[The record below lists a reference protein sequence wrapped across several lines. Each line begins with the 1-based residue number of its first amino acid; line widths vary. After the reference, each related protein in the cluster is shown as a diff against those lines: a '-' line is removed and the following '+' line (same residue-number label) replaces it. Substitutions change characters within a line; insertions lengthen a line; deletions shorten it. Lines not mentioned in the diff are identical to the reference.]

1 MYCDFYGLTEKPFNL
16 TASPRFLYLGEVHKE
31 ALAFLSY
38 GIVERKSFVVLTGDV
53 GTGKTM
59 VLKALLANLDENA
72 RYVYLSNPPRSV
84 EGLMDYLILSVFKRN
99 MRFKSE
105 AAFLIAFEKV
115 LDQYLHEHKTFSLI
129 IDEAHR
135 LSFELLEEIRLL
147 SNMETYDE
155 KLINIFLVGQPE
167 LNEKLRRARSRGL
180 MQRIS
185 IWSHITPLDL
195 DGTTGYIQTRLKVAG
210 NKNGKK
216 LFPDRTIKA
225 LHEFS
230 YGYPRKINVLADNA
244 LLLGYTRE
252 TKIITPAMIEEC
264 YQNRELEHAFP
275 AKAKQTLKR
284 PRTEKIIPLNPTSYL
299 KLTALV
305 IGILFFVFVMAK
317 TAWQFFEHTPSSM
330 RTLNEVVSQEAIE
343 HNASPL
349 VEGVNKVTQNIKGPI
364 YKGIIDSQ
372 TVKQKTSKQ

>member
-1 MYCDFYGLTEKPFNL
+1 M
-16 TASPRFLYLGEVHKE
+16 
-31 ALAFLSY
+31 SY
-38 GIVERKSFVVLTGDV
+38 GIVERKGFVVLTGDV

-84 EGLMDYLILSVFKRN
+84 QGLMDYLISSVFKRN
-99 MRFKSE
+99 VRFKSRE
-105 AAFLIAFEKV
+105 AFLIAFEKV
-115 LDQYLHEHKTFSLI
+115 LDQYLHEQKTFSLI

-167 LNEKLRRARSRGL
+167 LNEKLRRAKCRGL

-185 IWSHITPLDL
+185 IWSHIKPLDL

-210 NKNGKK
+210 NKNGNGP
-216 LFPDRTIKA
+216 FPDRTIKA
-225 LHEFS
+225 IHEFS

-252 TKIITPAMIEEC
+252 KKIITPAIIEEC
-264 YQNRELEHAFP
+264 YQNREFEHAFS
-275 AKAKQTLKR
+275 AKAKQTVKRLK
-284 PRTEKIIPLNPTSYL
+284 PEKIRPVASKDYI

-305 IGILFFVFVMAK
+305 IGILFFVLVMAK
-317 TAWQFFEHTPSSM
+317 TAWLFFGHTPDSM
-330 RTLNEVVSQEAIE
+330 RTLNEVVYKEAIE
-343 HNASPL
+343 ENTSPL
-349 VEGVNKVTQNIKGPI
+349 MEGANKVTQKIQGPVFR
-364 YKGIIDSQ
+364 GIIDSQ
-372 TVKQKTSKQ
+372 ITPQRR